1 MISDS
6 PPDRELEWT
15 DEGIQSSKNL
25 VRRIDRYFTIKST
38 EIKKDTEKMIERFVY
53 NIEKNII
60 SFSLN
65 KCIAD
70 IYTLFNYLEKER
82 IYLHDNEISKKILI
96 CLYPIVPRMSLNI
109 SKILFTNQIISN
121 WPDINNELLQE
132 RSINLPV
139 QIHGKLITTIKTEK
153 GYEEEYILKS
163 IYEIEKVKNKILGRK
178 VIKIINVQDKI
189 INIITD

>member
-1 MISDS
+1 
-6 PPDRELEWT
+6 
-15 DEGIQSSKNL
+15 
-25 VRRIDRYFTIKST
+25 
-38 EIKKDTEKMIERFVY
+38 
-53 NIEKNII
+53 
-60 SFSLN
+60 
-65 KCIAD
+65 
-70 IYTLFNYLEKER
+70 
-82 IYLHDNEISKKILI
+82 
-96 CLYPIVPRMSLNI
+96 MSLNI

-153 GYEEEYILKS
+153 GYEEEDILKS

>member
-1 MISDS
+1 M
-6 PPDRELEWT
+6 
-15 DEGIQSSKNL
+15 
-25 VRRIDRYFTIKST
+25 
-38 EIKKDTEKMIERFVY
+38 EKFIF
-53 NIEKNII
+53 NIEKNIL

-70 IYTLFNYLEKER
+70 IYTLFNYLEKEK

-163 IYEIEKVKNKILGRK
+163 IYEIEKVKNKILGR
-178 VIKIINVQDKI
+178 
-189 INIITD
+189 